1 MNKKVAFIT
10 GITGQDG
17 SYLAELLLAKGYQV
31 HGLKRR
37 ASSLNTSRIDH
48 IYQDPHQQ
56 DLPLFLHYGDMTDS
70 LALCSLLQKIQPDE
84 IYHLAAQSHVAVS
97 FEAAEYTANVVAL
110 GTIRLLEAVRL
121 AGLTCRFFQAAT
133 SEMYGNVTSLVQN
146 EDTPFRPCSPYAIA
160 KVGAYW
166 TTVNYREAYGLFA
179 VNGIM
184 FNHESPRRG
193 ETFVTRKITRG
204 LAAIALGQQQCLYL
218 GNLDARRDWGF
229 AADYMD
235 AAWRMLQQDT
245 PNDYVIATGVQH
257 TVREFLQSC
266 AASLGISLSF
276 SGSGLTEVATVL
288 SCDPTRTPGLKPG
301 DVILRIDPRYLRPSE
316 VPSLCGDATRA
327 RTALDWRPATDFA
340 ALCQMMMAHDLELAR
355 RQALLEANG
364 YAR

>member
-1 MNKKVAFIT
+1 MKKKAFIT

-70 LALCSLLQKIQPDE
+70 VALGALLQKIQPDE

-110 GTIRLLEAVRL
+110 GTIRLLEALRL
-121 AGLTCRFFQAAT
+121 SGLQCRFFQAST
-133 SEMYGNVTSLVQN
+133 SEMYGNVSSAVQN
-146 EDTPFRPCSPYAIA
+146 EQTPFRPCSPYAIA
-160 KVGAYW
+160 KLGAYW
-166 TTVNYREAYGLFA
+166 TTVNYRDAYGLFA

-193 ETFVTRKITRG
+193 ETFVTRKITRA
-204 LAAIALGQQQCLYL
+204 LAAIALGQQSCLYL

-235 AAWRMLQQDT
+235 AAWRMLQQPEPT
-245 PNDYVIATGVQH
+245 DYVIATGVQH
-257 TVREFLQSC
+257 TVREFLQCC
-266 AASLGISLSF
+266 AQSLGITLAF
-276 SGSGLTEVATVL
+276 SGSGLAEIATVQR
-288 SCDPTRTPGLKPG
+288 CDPQQTPALEPG
-301 DVILRIDPRYLRPSE
+301 AVILRIDPRYLRPSE
-316 VPSLCGDATRA
+316 VPALCGDATRA
-327 RTALDWRPATDFA
+327 RTELGWQPATDFA
-340 ALCQMMMAHDLELAR
+340 GLCQMMMAHDLQQAR
-355 RQALLEANG
+355 RQALLEAHG

>member
-1 MNKKVAFIT
+1 MTNKVAFIT

-56 DLPLFLHYGDMTDS
+56 ELPLFLHYGDMTDS
-70 LALCSLLQKIQPDE
+70 HALTALLQKIRPDE

-97 FEAAEYTANVVAL
+97 FEAAEYTADVVAL

-121 AGLTCRFFQAAT
+121 AGLSCRFFQAAS
-133 SEMYGNVTSLVQN
+133 SEMYGNVTTAQQN
-146 EDTPFRPCSPYAIA
+146 ELTPFRPCSPYAIA
-160 KVGAYW
+160 KLSSYW
-166 TTVNYREAYGLFA
+166 TTVNYREAYGLYA

-193 ETFVTRKITRG
+193 ETFVTRKITRA
-204 LAAIALGQQQCLYL
+204 LAALALGQQQCLYL
-218 GNLDARRDWGF
+218 GNLDALRDWGF

-235 AAWRMLQQDT
+235 AAWRMLQQSA
-245 PNDYVIATGVQH
+245 PADYVIATGVQYS
-257 TVREFLQSC
+257 VRQFLQQS
-266 AASLGISLSF
+266 AYSLGITLEF
-276 SGSGLTEVATVL
+276 SGSGLNEVATVL
-288 SCDPTRTPGLKPG
+288 GCDPQRTPALQPG
-301 DVILRIDPRYLRPSE
+301 MVIMRIDPRYLRPSE
-316 VPSLCGDATRA
+316 VPSLCGDATLA
-327 RTALDWRPATDFA
+327 RQQLGWQAHTDFA
-340 ALCQMMMAHDLELAR
+340 ALCDMMAAHDLQLAQR
-355 RQALLEANG
+355 LAVLQAHG